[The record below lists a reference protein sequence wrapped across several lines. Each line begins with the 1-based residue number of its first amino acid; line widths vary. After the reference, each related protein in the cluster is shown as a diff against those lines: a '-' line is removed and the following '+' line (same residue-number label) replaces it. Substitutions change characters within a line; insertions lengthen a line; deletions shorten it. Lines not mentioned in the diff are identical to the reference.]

1 MNALINLDLM
11 KNIWLTIVIV
21 MDDIIINC
29 ESLNDIIEIIQI
41 IKINIEI
48 IWNKNHQNLNQDLKD
63 FIV

>member
-41 IKINIEI
+41 IKINIEL

>member
-29 ESLNDIIEIIQI
+29 ESLNDIIEIIQM
-41 IKINIEI
+41 IKINIEL